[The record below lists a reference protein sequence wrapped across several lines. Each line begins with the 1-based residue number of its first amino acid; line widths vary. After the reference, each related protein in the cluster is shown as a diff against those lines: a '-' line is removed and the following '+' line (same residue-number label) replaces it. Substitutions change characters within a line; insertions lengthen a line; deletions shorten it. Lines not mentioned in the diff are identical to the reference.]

1 MDVVEATCPLE
12 DRTPERKV
20 FQGVTED
27 STYRAM
33 VRACKLAGVPHYHP
47 HDLRQPTA
55 DDLSSAGRACT
66 RGAHLAAHS
75 RTSESL
81 DTYSHVMPL
90 DELAAERL
98 RALMGS

>member
-1 MDVVEATCPLE
+1 MASSFIVTRETKSGARRFVVRYRLGGRAWPVQHGGSFSTMREA
-12 DRTPERKV
+12 
-20 FQGVTED
+20 
-27 STYRAM
+27 
-33 VRACKLAGVPHYHP
+33 RACRDLIAGELA
-47 HDLRQPTA
+47 
-55 DDLSSAGRACT
+55 AGRNPAEA
-66 RGAHLAAHS
+66 REVAHLAGHS